1 MKENGNLFARITIS
15 LVLLVLLLSTGQDAS
30 ASLPQKPQKR
40 ILLLYGVDRMHPA
53 HEMTEQGIRSVAASD
68 PTYDIEL
75 YSEYMDSSRFQ
86 GLEYKETLARFLN
99 DKYSAEKP
107 DLVITVYPSALS
119 FVLNYCEHTFPGIPV
134 VACTIFES
142 TARELEQ
149 TAERAR
155 TTGVIFKGDIGDIVP
170 MARALRPGMRRIA
183 LVGGASDLDKI
194 TLKVIRNAMKQYEPE
209 MEVLDITG
217 LAMSRIIERVGS
229 LPSDSII
236 LYSSIFTD
244 GQGRHFMSR
253 QALGM
258 ILRAT
263 NVPVFSPFDSYL
275 GYGIVGGNLLSFEAQ
290 GRKAAELAMRIL
302 AGESPGD
309 IPFSDYD
316 TTVTMF
322 DGRELKRWGI
332 SEASLPDGSIVKYR
346 EFSVWDEHR
355 GQIIGAAAFFFLE
368 TLLIVAL
375 VMNLQKTRQ
384 TRKDLRTLTH
394 RLIWVQEEE
403 RRRLARELH
412 DDLTQRLAV
421 LAIQAGRMEQTA
433 RDGSQPVLEEF
444 HDLRD
449 QAIQIS
455 ADIHNISR
463 RIHPSILDDLG
474 LEKAIMSECTRF
486 SSREGII
493 VDFTAEGLPDTLP
506 KDVALSLYRIIQEG
520 LTNIAKY
527 ACAGHA
533 TISLKGTIHGI
544 DLSLQDDGIGFDA
557 AEVRK
562 KPGLGLSS
570 MRERVRIIRGKIRI
584 TSEAEKGTTILVNV
598 PMKLEN
604 GT

>member
-15 LVLLVLLLSTGQDAS
+15 LVLLVLLLSSGQDAS

-53 HEMTEQGIRSVAASD
+53 HEMTEQGIRSVTASD

-86 GLEYKETLARFLN
+86 GLEYKENLARFLD

-119 FVLNYCEHTFPGIPV
+119 FVLNYCEHTFPGIPI

-194 TLKVIRNAMKQYEPE
+194 TLKVIRNALKQYEPE

-217 LAMSRIIERVGS
+217 LAMPRIIERVGS

-263 NVPVFSPFDSYL
+263 SVPVFSPFDSYL
-275 GYGIVGGNLLSFEAQ
+275 GYGIVGGHLLSFEAQ

-346 EFSVWDEHR
+346 EVSVWDEHR
-355 GQIIGAAAFFFLE
+355 GQIIGAVAFFFLE

-375 VMNLQKTRQ
+375 VMNLQKSRQ
-384 TRKDLRTLTH
+384 TRKELQASELRYRTVADYTYNWEYWSAPDGTLNYISPACETITGLAPRQFIGDPSLFREIVVPEDRGVWDEHDHAAFTDPEMKEIQFRVRRTDGGIRWIEHSCRPVIDARGKFWGIRASNRDITARKQAEEKIIEREKDLQKLTG

-421 LAIQAGRMEQTA
+421 LAIQAGRM
-433 RDGSQPVLEEF
+433 
-444 HDLRD
+444 
-449 QAIQIS
+449 
-455 ADIHNISR
+455 
-463 RIHPSILDDLG
+463 
-474 LEKAIMSECTRF
+474 
-486 SSREGII
+486 
-493 VDFTAEGLPDTLP
+493 
-506 KDVALSLYRIIQEG
+506 
-520 LTNIAKY
+520 
-527 ACAGHA
+527 
-533 TISLKGTIHGI
+533 GT
-544 DLSLQDDGIGFDA
+544 D
-557 AEVRK
+557 R
-562 KPGLGLSS
+562 P
-570 MRERVRIIRGKIRI
+570 
-584 TSEAEKGTTILVNV
+584 
-598 PMKLEN
+598 
-604 GT
+604 